1 MTKRK
6 EAIQAL
12 LEQYPQFE
20 SVKDLTTYLRSHGTN
35 SKVRLIGEIGLSQL
49 PDNLFKLVPQAI
61 ELTDAYHAQM
71 AQPTAPKPTADIK
84 DWAQF
89 DEAVLRSVLPTS
101 NLATYPAFKR
111 LLRDRLWDN
120 LTAEDRYYALESGGV
135 DNWAGYSDAIEAA
148 EEDSG
153 EDWWNLDDAERYHY
167 LDNFGVDNWS
177 YYSDSLEEYVNQ
189 RAEHY
194 VLTPDD
200 YLAIWQDLDLA
211 QLDQWEG
218 ADALYQAL
226 LEANE

>member
-12 LEQYPQFE
+12 LKQYPQFE
-20 SVKDLTTYLRSHGTN
+20 SVKELTAYLRSHGTN
-35 SKVRLIGEIGLSQL
+35 SKVRLIGEIGPSQL

-61 ELTDAYHAQM
+61 ELTDAYHAQKD
-71 AQPTAPKPTADIK
+71 QPVIPEPEVDVK

-89 DEAVLRSVLPTS
+89 DESTLRKILLTS
-101 NLATYPAFKR
+101 NLASYPAFKR
-111 LLRDRLWDN
+111 LLRDHIWDN

-135 DNWAGYSDAIEAA
+135 DNWGGYSDAIEAA
-148 EEDSG
+148 EDSG
-153 EDWWNLDDAERYHY
+153 EDWWNLDATERYHY

-177 YYSDSLEEYVNQ
+177 YYSDSLQEYVNN

-200 YLAIWQDLDLA
+200 YITIWQELDLD

-218 ADALYQAL
+218 ADALYQTL
-226 LEANE
+226 LEAE

>member
-6 EAIQAL
+6 DAIQAL
-12 LEQYPQFE
+12 LEQYPQFK

-49 PDNLFKLVPQAI
+49 PDNLFNLVPQAI
-61 ELTDAYHAQM
+61 ELTDAYHTQKD
-71 AQPTAPKPTADIK
+71 QPVIPEPTADIQ

-89 DEAVLRSVLPTS
+89 GESTLRKILPTS
-101 NLATYPAFKR
+101 NLASYPAFKR
-111 LLRDRLWDN
+111 LLRDHIWDN
-120 LTAEDRYYALESGGV
+120 LTAAERYYALESGGV
-135 DNWAGYSDAIEAA
+135 DNWGGYSDAIEAA

-177 YYSDSLEEYVNQ
+177 YYSDSLQEYVNN

-200 YLAIWQDLDLA
+200 YLTIWRDLDFD

-218 ADALYQAL
+218 ANTLYQTL
-226 LEANE
+226 LEAE

>member
-12 LEQYPQFE
+12 LEQHPRFT
-20 SVKDLTTYLRSHGTN
+20 SVKDLTTYLRSHGSN
-35 SKVRLIGEIGLSQL
+35 PKVRLIGEIGLSQL

-61 ELTDAYHAQM
+61 ELTDAYHAQKD
-71 AQPTAPKPTADIK
+71 QPVIPEPEVDVK
-84 DWAQF
+84 DWVQF
-89 DEAVLRSVLPTS
+89 DEAILRKVLPTS
-101 NLATYPAFKR
+101 DLASYPTFKR

-120 LTAEDRYYALESGGV
+120 LTAERYYALESGGV
-135 DNWAGYSDAIEAA
+135 DNWGGYSDAIEAA

-153 EDWWNLDDAERYHY
+153 GDWWNLDDAERYHY

-200 YLAIWQDLDLA
+200 YLAIWQDLDLT

-218 ADALYQAL
+218 ADALYQTL
-226 LEANE
+226 LEAK

>member
-12 LEQYPQFE
+12 LKQYPRFT
-20 SVKDLTTYLRSHGTN
+20 SVKELTAYLRSHGTN
-35 SKVRLIGEIGLSQL
+35 PKVRLIGEIGLSQL

-61 ELTDAYHAQM
+61 ELTDAYHAQKD
-71 AQPTAPKPTADIK
+71 QPFIPEPTTDIQ

-89 DEAVLRSVLPTS
+89 DETALRAVLPTS
-101 NLATYPAFKR
+101 NLASYPAFKR
-111 LLRDRLWDN
+111 LLRDHIWDN
-120 LTAEDRYYALESGGV
+120 LTAEDRYHALESGGV
-135 DNWAGYSDAIEAA
+135 DNWGGYSYAIEEA

-153 EDWWNLDDAERYHY
+153 EDWWNLDESDRYHY
-167 LDNFGVDNWS
+167 LDAFGVDNWS
-177 YYSDSLEEYVNQ
+177 YYSDSLQEYVNN

-200 YLAIWQDLDLA
+200 YIAIWQDLDLD

-218 ADALYQAL
+218 ADALYQTL
-226 LEANE
+226 LEAK

>member
-6 EAIQAL
+6 EAIRAL
-12 LEQYPQFE
+12 LEQYPRFT
-20 SVKDLTTYLRSHGTN
+20 SVKDLTAYLRSHGTN
-35 SKVRLIGEIGLSQL
+35 PKVRLIGEIGLSQL

-61 ELTDAYHAQM
+61 ELTDAYHTQKD
-71 AQPTAPKPTADIK
+71 QPVIPEPTADIQ
-84 DWAQF
+84 DWSQF
-89 DEAVLRSVLPTS
+89 DESTLRKILPTS

-135 DNWAGYSDAIEAA
+135 DNWVGYSDAIEAA
-148 EEDSG
+148 EDSG

-177 YYSDSLEEYVNQ
+177 YYSDSLEEYVNN

-200 YLAIWQDLDLA
+200 YIAIWQELDLT

-226 LEANE
+226 LEAE

>member
-12 LEQYPQFE
+12 LKQYPQFE
-20 SVKDLTTYLRSHGTN
+20 SVKELTAYLRSHGTN
-35 SKVRLIGEIGLSQL
+35 PKVRLIGEIGLSQL

-61 ELTDAYHAQM
+61 ELADAYHAQKD
-71 AQPTAPKPTADIK
+71 QPVIPESTVDIK
-84 DWAQF
+84 DWSQF
-89 DEAVLRSVLPTS
+89 DESTLRKVLSTS

-111 LLRDRLWDN
+111 LLRDHIWDN

-135 DNWAGYSDAIEAA
+135 DNWGGYSYAIEAA

-177 YYSDSLEEYVNQ
+177 YYSDSLQEYVNQ
-189 RAEHY
+189 HAEHY

-200 YLAIWQDLDLA
+200 YIAIWQDLDLD

-218 ADALYQAL
+218 ADALYQTL
-226 LEANE
+226 LEAK

>member
-6 EAIQAL
+6 DAIQAL
-12 LEQYPQFE
+12 LEQYPRFT
-20 SVKDLTTYLRSHGTN
+20 SVKDLTAYLRSHGTN
-35 SKVRLIGEIGLSQL
+35 PKVRLIGEIGLSQL

-71 AQPTAPKPTADIK
+71 AQPTTPETTLELK
-84 DWAQF
+84 DWVQF
-89 DEAVLRSVLPTS
+89 DESTLRKILPTS

-111 LLRDRLWDN
+111 LLRDQLWDN

-135 DNWAGYSDAIEAA
+135 DNWGGYSDAIEAA

-153 EDWWNLDDAERYHY
+153 EDWWNLDEAERYHY
-167 LDNFGVDNWS
+167 LDSCGVDNWS
-177 YYSDSLEEYVNQ
+177 YYSDSLAEYVNN

-200 YLAIWQDLDLA
+200 YLTIWQDLDLD

-218 ADALYQAL
+218 ADALYQTL
-226 LEANE
+226 LEAK

>member
-20 SVKDLTTYLRSHGTN
+20 SVKDLTTYLRSHGSN
-35 SKVRLIGEIGLSQL
+35 PKVRLIGEIGLSQL

-61 ELTDAYHAQM
+61 ELTDAYHAQL
-71 AQPTAPKPTADIK
+71 AQPTAPETTADIQ

-89 DEAVLRSVLPTS
+89 DESTLRKILPTS

-111 LLRDRLWDN
+111 LLRDHLWDN

-153 EDWWNLDDAERYHY
+153 EDWWNFDDAERYHY

-177 YYSDSLEEYVNQ
+177 YYSDSLEEYVNN

-194 VLTPDD
+194 ILTPDD
-200 YLAIWQDLDLA
+200 YIAIWQALDLD
-211 QLDQWEG
+211 QLGQWEG
-218 ADALYQAL
+218 ADALYQTL
-226 LEANE
+226 VEAQ

>member
-12 LEQYPQFE
+12 LKQYPQFE
-20 SVKDLTTYLRSHGTN
+20 SVKELTAYLRSHGTN
-35 SKVRLIGEIGLSQL
+35 PKVRLIGEIGLSQL

-61 ELTDAYHAQM
+61 ELTATYHAQKY
-71 AQPTAPKPTADIK
+71 QPVASEPTADIQ

-89 DEAVLRSVLPTS
+89 DESILRKILPTS
-101 NLATYPAFKR
+101 NLAAYPAFKR
-111 LLRDRLWDN
+111 LLRDHLWDN

-153 EDWWNLDDAERYHY
+153 EDWWNLDGAERYHY
-167 LDNFGVDNWS
+167 LANLGVDNWS
-177 YYSDSLEEYVNQ
+177 YYSDSLQEYVDQ

-200 YLAIWQDLDLA
+200 YLTIWRDLDLT

-218 ADALYQAL
+218 ADALYQTL
-226 LEANE
+226 LEVK

>member
-12 LEQYPQFE
+12 LKQYPQFE
-20 SVKDLTTYLRSHGTN
+20 SVKELTAYLRSHGTN
-35 SKVRLIGEIGLSQL
+35 PKVRLIGEIGLSQL

-61 ELTDAYHAQM
+61 ELTDAYHAQKD
-71 AQPTAPKPTADIK
+71 QPVIPESTVDIK
-84 DWAQF
+84 DWSQF
-89 DEAVLRSVLPTS
+89 DESTLRKVLSTS

-111 LLRDRLWDN
+111 LLRDHIWDN

-148 EEDSG
+148 EEDSCK
-153 EDWWNLDDAERYHY
+153 DWWNLDATERYHY

-177 YYSDSLEEYVNQ
+177 YYSDSLQEYVNQ
-189 RAEHY
+189 HAEHY

-200 YLAIWQDLDLA
+200 CIAIWQDLDLD

-218 ADALYQAL
+218 ADALYQTL
-226 LEANE
+226 LEAK